1 MYYKYKA
8 YELIWFSKDFK
19 IDELKNIKVSDK
31 EHDVKIEE
39 SFNKWERLPESSKLS
54 PFLSVFKNE
63 IRLEIN
69 GIAKFRIIDG
79 KEIFWIRDNPSIDDK
94 DIKIFLLGTVMSCIL
109 MQRNLFLLHGNVL
122 EKNNRAIICL
132 GNSGAGKSTSAY
144 FLMKNGWKILSDD
157 IAAINQKGQIFPGI
171 PRIKLWEDAIDEF
184 NIDKSNLQTIRRGH
198 KKYLLDYS
206 LINTSNKIC
215 QLKNIYIINR
225 TLKTYS
231 HGESLLENITS
242 QKSKTLL
249 IRNHIYRKRLI
260 RALNKEKDY
269 FIFIAYI
276 QKQIQLNLLNIPEGI
291 NNFPKIF
298 SQLVNN
304 NYDE

>member
-8 YELIWFSKDFK
+8 YELIWFFKNFK
-19 IDELKNIKVSDK
+19 IDEFKSINVSDS
-31 EHDVKIEE
+31 EYDVKIEE
-39 SFNKWERLPESSKLS
+39 SFKKWNNLPESSKLS
-54 PFLSVFKNE
+54 PFLSVFRKE

-79 KEIFWIRDNPSIDDK
+79 KEIFWIRDNPLIDDK

-109 MQRNLFLLHGNVL
+109 MQRNFFLLHGNVL
-122 EKNNRAIICL
+122 EKNNKAIICL
-132 GNSGAGKSTSAY
+132 GNSGAGKSTIAY
-144 FLMKNGWKILSDD
+144 FLMQNGWKVLSDD
-157 IAAINQKGQIFPGI
+157 IAAINQKGQIYPGI

-184 NIDKSNLQTIRRGH
+184 NINKTNLQTIRKGH

-206 LINTSNKIC
+206 LINTSNNIC
-215 QLKNIYIINR
+215 QLKNIYILNR

-231 HGESLLENITS
+231 HKEPMLENITS

-249 IRNHIYRKRLI
+249 IRNHIYRKRII

-269 FIFIAYI
+269 FIFISYI

-298 SQLVNN
+298 FQLVNN
-304 NYDE
+304 N

>member
-1 MYYKYKA
+1 MYHKYKV

-19 IDELKNIKVSDK
+19 IDELKKVDVSDK
-31 EHDVKIEE
+31 EYDVKIEE
-39 SFNKWERLPESSKLS
+39 SFKKWDNLPESSRLS
-54 PFLSVFKNE
+54 TFLSVFRKE

-69 GIAKFRIIDG
+69 GIAKFRILDG
-79 KEIFWIRDNPSIDDK
+79 KEIFWIRDNAFVDDK
-94 DIKIFLLGTVMSCIL
+94 DIKIFLLGTVMGCIL
-109 MQRNLFLLHGNVL
+109 MQRNFFLLHGNVL

-144 FLMKNGWKILSDD
+144 FLMKNGWKVLSDD
-157 IAAINQKGQIFPGI
+157 IAAINQEGKIFPGI
-171 PRIKLWEDAIDEF
+171 PRIKLWKDAIDEF
-184 NIDKSNLQTIRRGH
+184 NIDKTNLQTIRRGH
-198 KKYLLDYS
+198 KKYLLDHS

-215 QLKNIYIINR
+215 QLKDIYILNR
-225 TLKTYS
+225 TLSTYS
-231 HGESLLENITS
+231 QEEPILENITS

-276 QKQIQLNLLNIPEGI
+276 QKQIKLNFLNIPEGI

-298 SQLVNN
+298 FQLVNN
-304 NYDE
+304 